1 MKKNEEHIAVI
12 QARMGSTRFSGKTM
26 ASIAGRP
33 LLWHIIERLKRSV
46 YLTKIV
52 LATSEAKENDILE
65 ELSLKQKIFVIR
77 GDEHDV
83 LSRFELAFKVYKP
96 STITRIC
103 GDCPL
108 VEPSFIDRSIEQIVQ
123 QDVDYLKADCSEVI
137 HQGIE
142 TISNF
147 CFKQNLSFKED
158 PIVKEH
164 VTPLI
169 YKKSRLYK
177 IGKISLFDY
186 EKKSGIRFSVDTR
199 SDLKFIRELYRKSGK
214 QPSNLSI
221 KEALDLIDRDPSL
234 LAYNEHVI
242 QKSARQK
249 TEYIYFYHKGLINEY
264 FLKLAQD
271 YAEKKGFGVKFFTS
285 EVNSKKIVKLKSY
298 GFKVKHLKNDG
309 EFFQIVFKDSPEL
322 IYLPLISLPKELS
335 DLYALK
341 NEKKRK
347 VYKLIK
353 C

>member
-52 LATSEAKENDILE
+52 LATSRAKENDILE
-65 ELSLKQKIFVIR
+65 DLSSKQKIFVIR

-123 QDVDYLKADCSEVI
+123 QDVDYLQADCSEVI

-147 CFKQNLSFKED
+147 CFKRNLSFKNS
-158 PIVKEH
+158 
-164 VTPLI
+164 TSLI
-169 YKKSRLYK
+169 SSSFLPTIYCFLKH
-177 IGKISLFDY
+177 FD
-186 EKKSGIRFSVDTR
+186 ILID
-199 SDLKFIRELYRKSGK
+199 
-214 QPSNLSI
+214 LSI
-221 KEALDLIDRDPSL
+221 NDKSFIFKFHFFNPFNLEFLPPAKIPI
-234 LAYNEHVI
+234 LA
-242 QKSARQK
+242 
-249 TEYIYFYHKGLINEY
+249 
-264 FLKLAQD
+264 
-271 YAEKKGFGVKFFTS
+271 
-285 EVNSKKIVKLKSY
+285 
-298 GFKVKHLKNDG
+298 
-309 EFFQIVFKDSPEL
+309 
-322 IYLPLISLPKELS
+322 
-335 DLYALK
+335 
-341 NEKKRK
+341 
-347 VYKLIK
+347 
-353 C
+353 

>member
-1 MKKNEEHIAVI
+1 MTKIDEHIAVI

-46 YLTKIV
+46 YLTKII

-65 ELSLKQKIFVIR
+65 ELSSKEKIFVIR

-83 LSRFELAFKVYKP
+83 LSRFEFAFEVYKP
-96 STITRIC
+96 TTITRIC

-108 VEPSFIDRSIEQIVQ
+108 VEASFIDRSIEQIVQ
-123 QDVDYLKADCSEVI
+123 QNVDYLKPDCSEVI

-147 CFKQNLSFKED
+147 CFRQNLSFKDD
-158 PIVKEH
+158 PVVKEH

-169 YKKSRLYK
+169 YKKSQLYR
-177 IGKISLFDY
+177 IGTIRLFDY
-186 EKKSGIRFSVDTR
+186 EKKSGIRFSVDTQ

-214 QPSNLSI
+214 EPSDLSI

-234 LAYNEHVI
+234 LAYNKHVI
-242 QKSARQK
+242 QKTARQK
-249 TEYIYFYHKGLINEY
+249 TEYIYFYHKRFINEY
-264 FLKLAQD
+264 FLNLAQD
-271 YAEKKGFGVKFFTS
+271 YAEKNGFGVKFFTA
-285 EVNSKKIVKLKSY
+285 EVKSKKMIKLKSY

-322 IYLPLISLPKELS
+322 IYLPIISLPKELT

-341 NEKKRK
+341 NEKTRN

>member
-1 MKKNEEHIAVI
+1 M
-12 QARMGSTRFSGKTM
+12 STK
-26 ASIAGRP
+26 
-33 LLWHIIERLKRSV
+33 
-46 YLTKIV
+46 
-52 LATSEAKENDILE
+52 
-65 ELSLKQKIFVIR
+65 
-77 GDEHDV
+77 
-83 LSRFELAFKVYKP
+83 
-96 STITRIC
+96 
-103 GDCPL
+103 
-108 VEPSFIDRSIEQIVQ
+108 
-123 QDVDYLKADCSEVI
+123 
-137 HQGIE
+137 
-142 TISNF
+142 
-147 CFKQNLSFKED
+147 
-158 PIVKEH
+158 
-164 VTPLI
+164 
-169 YKKSRLYK
+169 
-177 IGKISLFDY
+177 
-186 EKKSGIRFSVDTR
+186 KKSGIRFSVDTR

-271 YAEKKGFGVKFFTS
+271 YAEKKGFGVKFFTA
-285 EVNSKKIVKLKSY
+285 EVNSKKIIKLKRY
-298 GFKVKHLKNDG
+298 GFEVKHLKNDR